1 MSPKFK
7 YGDRVIA
14 GGYAGKIKSIKK
26 KDGKYICTV
35 LFDKKSLI
43 PSELDYEEKYIKFE
57 NKYEEACPCCGKRWK
72 IVKFNMKVWKD
83 CIKCGKTQEQLVK
96 EYYERKNSKLPPIP
110 KLSKEKKEDDL
121 LKHFEKMLEYDNDDD
136 DDFGLLNIGV

>member
-1 MSPKFK
+1 
-7 YGDRVIA
+7 
-14 GGYAGKIKSIKK
+14 
-26 KDGKYICTV
+26 
-35 LFDKKSLI
+35 
-43 PSELDYEEKYIKFE
+43 
-57 NKYEEACPCCGKRWK
+57 
-72 IVKFNMKVWKD
+72 MKVWKD

-110 KLSKEKKEDDL
+110 KLSKEKKENDL